1 MRQARRQLFGA
12 IAGAAIALAVPAVT
26 PAETLTDT
34 LIAAYRNSNLL
45 DQNRAVLRAADED
58 VAIAVSSLR
67 PVVNFILQG
76 GYGYNEVTSQD
87 QLIVNEALS
96 GNAQLAVEML
106 VYDFGRTQLAIEA
119 TRETVLATREALI
132 GVEQGVLLAAVAAF
146 VNVRLSEELVR
157 LGENNVRV
165 IGEELRA
172 AQDRFE
178 VGEITRTDVAQ
189 AESRLAQ
196 SRSNLV
202 AAQGELAIA
211 REAYRAATG
220 AYPGRLTAPP
230 PPPITAASL
239 EAARRVAERTH
250 PTIRQAQRQANAAE
264 LNVGRARAGMSPTIG
279 LSATAEQDD
288 AGLNTYTF
296 GLQFNQTVYAGGR
309 LAAVLRQAMA
319 QRDQARAALLQ
330 SIVTVSENVG
340 NAWARLDV
348 ARVRIEATQQQ
359 IDAAQVAFE
368 GVREEATLGARTTLD
383 VLNAEQDLLDARAER
398 LRAEASRYIGVYDLL
413 SAMGLLTVEH
423 LKLGIP
429 VYDPAAYY
437 NAVRNAPAHS
447 PQGRRLDRIMRSI
460 GGE

>member
-12 IAGAAIALAVPAVT
+12 IAGAAIALTVPALA

-58 VAIAVSSLR
+58 VAIAVSTLR

-76 GYGYNEVTSQD
+76 GYGYNEVSSQG

-106 VYDFGRTQLAIEA
+106 VYDFGRTQLAIES

-132 GVEQGVLLAAVAAF
+132 GVEQAVLLAAVSAF

-189 AESRLAQ
+189 AEARLAQ

-220 AYPGRLTAPP
+220 AYPGRLSAPP
-230 PPPITAASL
+230 PPPITAATL
-239 EAARRVAERTH
+239 AAARSVAERTH
-250 PTIRQAQRQANAAE
+250 PSIRQAQRQVNVTE
-264 LNVGRARAGMSPTIG
+264 LNVGRARAAMSPTIG

-296 GLQFNQTVYAGGR
+296 GLQLNQTVYSGGR
-309 LAAVLRQAMA
+309 LAALLRRAMA
-319 QRDQARAALLQ
+319 QRDQARAELLQ
-330 SIVTVSENVG
+330 SIVTVGENVG

-423 LKLGIP
+423 LRLGIP

-447 PQGRRLDRIMRSI
+447 AQGRRLDRIMRAI